1 MSRPRWQLLGKR
13 KPKPKAGSNAHVL
26 DMTKGFLKK
35 EKEEATK
42 PLGKNAKIDL
52 TSDEALNLMIDLS
65 EGGGKSKKK
74 KKKHSPP
81 RKRASEKPKRKK
93 HIPFGRT
100 PKLMEQDPVSEFYI
114 PGPIPSFEEQQKNEE
129 SLHQYIDQERQNRK
143 AEAEAEYEHLRQEA
157 MRQFK
162 EEAMREYKQAA
173 AEKLD
178 FIPIA
183 KGKKAQKKK
192 GGRRKTRK
200 KKGGRRTR
208 RKTRKKHKKRRRRKK
223 KTKRRRKR

>member
-1 MSRPRWQLLGKR
+1 MSRSRHNFINKIKQK
-13 KPKPKAGSNAHVL
+13 KPKSKDGTNDDVIG
-26 DMTKGFLKK
+26 MTKVFLKK

-42 PLGKNAKIDL
+42 PLGKNANVDL

-65 EGGGKSKKK
+65 KGGGKLKKK

-81 RKRASEKPKRKK
+81 RKRTSVKPKRKE
-93 HIPFGRT
+93 HIPFERT
-100 PKLMEQDPVSEFYI
+100 RKLMEQDPDVSEFYI
-114 PGPIPSFEEQQKNEE
+114 PGPIPSFEEQQQNEE

-162 EEAMREYKQAA
+162 EEAMRQFKEAS
-173 AEKLD
+173 AEELD

-192 GGRRKTRK
+192 KGGRRKTRRK
-200 KKGGRRTR
+200 RRTR
-208 RKTRKKHKKRRRRKK
+208 RKKRSRRKRKTRRRKK
-223 KTKRRRKR
+223 N